1 MVTESLIDVAGACS
15 VNFKEKSKNY
25 VDDYTAIEKAQM
37 FKIKYSLLCL
47 FEDFQ

>member
-1 MVTESLIDVAGACS
+1 
-15 VNFKEKSKNY
+15 

-47 FEDFQ
+47 FEDFQWVVVSG